1 MNGHCNHLA
10 LKFSVCVKERQ
21 DRLPTMYWL
30 PKLHKTPYKA
40 RFIANSSSCT
50 TTELSK
56 LLTSCLTAVKNHVIR
71 YCEKVYERSGKNL
84 FWSIKNSGEVLNK
97 LKSRGFRATSLS
109 TYDFSTLYTTLPH
122 NLIKEK
128 LINLIE
134 WTFRGEG
141 SPCVACSGGRAF
153 FASEGTGR
161 CGLWSCRGVCEAL
174 IYLLDDIYIRF
185 GAKLCKQIVGIPVG
199 AGCAPLVADL
209 FLFCY
214 ERDFMTS
221 LSDVKQAGVV
231 EAFGDLLNVDN
242 PYFEGM
248 VNRIYPPELQLNKAN
263 TADTEAPF
271 LDLHLSIS
279 NGFVSSKICDKRGD
293 FGFGVVSFPFLDGGV
308 PRSASCGVCVS
319 RLVRFAGVS
328 GRVVGFGARGGGLA
342 AKLLRRGY
350 RYHGLRKTFSG
361 FYRRHCELVSKFN
374 VGLKALLRR
383 GLSEPEFCG
392 DLVYRLKKN
401 VGRVDFP
408 DQFGGVVVR
417 YKRIG
422 YGVGIMR
429 QSACLVFGP
438 VAVGCFAS
446 LFGCAPVGRASDSVV
461 APTWGCLFWLVWAGA
476 FLSVAWPAE
485 VRLLVFLC
493 SGVPVVLFGAPGV
506 SGCRSQHVSVESS
519 SLLRRGI
526 YL

>member
-71 YCEKVYERSGKNL
+71 YCEKVYERSGTNL

-109 TYDFSTLYTTLPH
+109 TYDFYTLYTTLPH

-134 WTFRGEG
+134 WTFKREG
-141 SPCVACSGGRAF
+141 SPYIACNERQAF
-153 FASEGTGR
+153 FTSEDTKR
-161 CGLWSCRGVCEAL
+161 YKLWSCQNVCEAL
-174 IYLLDDIYIRF
+174 IYLLDIIYIRF
-185 GAKLCKQIVGIPVG
+185 GTKLYRQIVGIPMDTN
-199 AGCAPLVADL
+199 CAPLVADL

-221 LSDVKQAGVV
+221 LSDVKQAEII
-231 EAFGDLLNVDN
+231 EAFKTTSRYLDDLLNIDN

-263 TADTEAPF
+263 
-271 LDLHLSIS
+271 
-279 NGFVSSKICDKRGD
+279 
-293 FGFGVVSFPFLDGGV
+293 
-308 PRSASCGVCVS
+308 
-319 RLVRFAGVS
+319 
-328 GRVVGFGARGGGLA
+328 
-342 AKLLRRGY
+342 
-350 RYHGLRKTFSG
+350 
-361 FYRRHCELVSKFN
+361 
-374 VGLKALLRR
+374 
-383 GLSEPEFCG
+383 
-392 DLVYRLKKN
+392 
-401 VGRVDFP
+401 
-408 DQFGGVVVR
+408 
-417 YKRIG
+417 
-422 YGVGIMR
+422 M
-429 QSACLVFGP
+429 
-438 VAVGCFAS
+438 
-446 LFGCAPVGRASDSVV
+446 
-461 APTWGCLFWLVWAGA
+461 VWAGA
-476 FLSVAWPAE
+476 FLSVAWPTG
-485 VRLLVFLC
+485 VQLLVFFC
-493 SGVPVVLFGAPGV
+493 SSVPVVLFDTPGI
-506 SGCRSQHVSVESS
+506 SRCRSQHISVESS
-519 SLLRRGI
+519 SLLDPDIKLFILVGLGRSFFVCCLAHRGSTVGFLLLQFPVVLFDTPGISRCRSQHISVESSSLLHHSI